1 MATKVKIVEQYDNYR
16 PPVRLY
22 GTLEVLLRY
31 VPEEH
36 LEGLRTITLTNS
48 DYMRKA
54 MKGKYTQEKRRFRAA
69 DCRGMYGGREIWL
82 IVDQVCDD
90 ELFMIIP
97 PVRTFFLGEVLY
109 HEIGHH
115 IHAMQ
120 QPGFRKE
127 KEEFADEWR
136 DRLMETFLRQRYWYL
151 RGILKLFAPL
161 IRPLYRKL
169 QRSVS
174 ET

>member
-1 MATKVKIVEQYDNYR
+1 MAKVKIVEQYYDIR
-16 PPVRLY
+16 PPVRMY
-22 GTLEVLLRY
+22 RSVEVLLRY

-69 DCRGMYGGREIWL
+69 DCRGMYWGREIWL
-82 IVDQVCDD
+82 IVDQICDV

-97 PVRTFFLGEVLY
+97 PVRTIFLGEVLY

-115 IHAMQ
+115 IHAME

-127 KEEFADEWR
+127 KEAFADECKN
-136 DRLMETFLRQRYWYL
+136 RLMGTFLRRRYWYL
-151 RGILKLFAPL
+151 LGVLRLFAPVL
-161 IRPLYRKL
+161 RWLHSRL
-169 QRSVS
+169 QRSLS
-174 ET
+174 EA